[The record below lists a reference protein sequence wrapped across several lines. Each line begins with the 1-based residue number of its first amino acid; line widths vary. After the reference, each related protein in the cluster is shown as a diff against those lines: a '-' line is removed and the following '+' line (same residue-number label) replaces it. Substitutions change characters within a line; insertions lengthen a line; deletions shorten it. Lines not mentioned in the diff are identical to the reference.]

1 MINDLLDLAKIEA
14 GRIQVRCEE
23 VSIPQVAEAVCGMV
37 RPLLAE
43 KQLKLT
49 HEVDPATPL
58 MITDGA
64 KVQQILYNLLSNA
77 IKFTEEGE
85 VRLTVRP
92 AEDERVAFVVSDT
105 GPGITKEQQ
114 LRIFERFTQL
124 DSSHTRQYR
133 GTGLGL
139 SIVKD
144 LAGLLDGEVFVE
156 SEPGQGATFTVVL
169 PVDSSN
175 AEGRTPEKEKAP
187 GAAEKPASEVL

>member
-1 MINDLLDLAKIEA
+1 
-14 GRIQVRCEE
+14 
-23 VSIPQVAEAVCGMV
+23 
-37 RPLLAE
+37 
-43 KQLKLT
+43 
-49 HEVDPATPL
+49 
-58 MITDGA
+58 
-64 KVQQILYNLLSNA
+64 QILHNLLSNA

-92 AEDERVAFVVSDT
+92 AEDERVAFIVSDT

-144 LAGLLDGEVFVE
+144 LAGLLDGEVSVE

-169 PVDSSN
+169 PVDSRD

-187 GAAEKPASEVL
+187 GAAAKPASEVL